1 MISVSSVANSSVV
14 VLGTFTIA
22 TSSSSGASAAP
33 RAGAGPHGRSCDL
46 SAGDAVQNFLS
57 AHGHETALVTTT
69 AWQRLKYAF
78 WGVHLFVLLQ
88 YDWKIFFTFLTGFLA
103 LFYLAT
109 IAYKLVVVLTSVVW
123 PGELRVSRDE
133 LELLDAASS
142 GQRSRP
148 DRDEGLPVY
157 TVLIPLYRE
166 AAIVDLIV
174 ESVKSIEYP
183 EDKLDVILL
192 LEKDDKETQK
202 ALSGADLPSCVRRL
216 VIPEGRPK
224 TKPRACDYGLE
235 VARGKYLVIFDAEDR
250 PEADQL
256 KKAVVAFR
264 SLPEKVICLQA
275 KLNYYNPH
283 QNWLTKW
290 FTLEYTTWFD
300 LFLPGLNRLKVP
312 IPLGGTSNH
321 FKTSELRRVGG
332 WDPFNVAEDC
342 DLGMRLHKA
351 GFRTRVLDSTTWEEA
366 NSRLGNWIRQ
376 RSRWVKGYIQTILVV
391 IALAAWMIY
400 GLGRAGRHLAAYL
413 ATRSDVEA
421 RLATDAVIQELVVAG
436 IAGGALA
443 LWGFLK
449 RSWRF
454 GLVGNASFHLTVG
467 GLSLSLLLNPIFW
480 VVGIVWLF
488 LPAPYGSWQ
497 IWYPT
502 TYLDDAGL
510 QINYWSVASHWFW
523 WIAVALLVAN
533 GVFILIHLVAC
544 ARRRLWG
551 LWGYALFVPL
561 YWVLISI
568 AAWRGFL
575 QLFTRAHY
583 WDKTDHGL
591 SGGSVSAGS
600 TAYAA
605 APGSP
610 EDGIYE
616 RPTAL
621 RAYDTRVSPAPKAT
635 GRKTRARKA
644 GEPEETDEP
653 DEPSAGLNG

>member
-1 MISVSSVANSSVV
+1 LWPGSAWTSRI
-14 VLGTFTIA
+14 GTSTIA

-33 RAGAGPHGRSCDL
+33 RAGAGPHGRSCAL

-88 YDWKIFFTFLTGFLA
+88 YDWKIFFTFLTGVLA

-109 IAYKLVVVLTSVVW
+109 IAYKLVVVLASVVW
-123 PGELRVSRDE
+123 PGEFRVSRDE
-133 LELLDAASS
+133 MDLLD
-142 GQRSRP
+142 
-148 DRDEGLPVY
+148 DEDLPVY

-183 EDKLDVILL
+183 QDKLDVILL
-192 LEKDDKETQK
+192 LEEDDKETQK
-202 ALSGADLPSCVRRL
+202 ALSGAELPPCVRRL
-216 VIPEGRPK
+216 VVPEGRPK
-224 TKPRACDYGLE
+224 TKPRACDYGLD
-235 VARGKYLVIFDAEDR
+235 VARGEYLVIFDAEDR

-275 KLNYYNPH
+275 KLNYYNPR

-300 LFLPGLNRLKVP
+300 LFLPGLNRLRVP

-321 FKTSELRRVGG
+321 FKTSALRKVGG

-376 RSRWVKGYIQTILVV
+376 RSRWVKGYIQTHLVHSRETLSGFRILVV
-391 IALAAWMIY
+391 LALAAWMIY
-400 GLGRAGRHLAAYL
+400 GLGGAGRHLASYL
-413 ATRSDVEA
+413 ATRSEA
-421 RLATDAVIQELVVAG
+421 EERLASDAVVRELVVAG

-454 GLVGNASFHLTVG
+454 GLLGNASFHLTVG

-480 VVGIVWLF
+480 AVGIAWLF
-488 LPAPYGSWQ
+488 LRWS

-523 WIAVALLVAN
+523 WIAVALLAAN
-533 GVFILIHLVAC
+533 GVFILIHLIAC
-544 ARRRLWG
+544 AKRRLWE
-551 LWGYALFVPL
+551 LSGYALFVPL

-568 AAWRGFL
+568 GAWRGFL

-591 SGGSVSAGS
+591 SGGPGGVGS

-610 EDGIYE
+610 
-616 RPTAL
+616 
-621 RAYDTRVSPAPKAT
+621 APGAT
-635 GRKTRARKA
+635 GRQARARKS

-653 DEPSAGLNG
+653 DEPSAGFAG

>member
-1 MISVSSVANSSVV
+1 LWSGSAWTSRIGI
-14 VLGTFTIA
+14 LTIA
-22 TSSSSGASAAP
+22 TSSSLDASAAP
-33 RAGAGPHGRSCDL
+33 RE
-46 SAGDAVQNFLS
+46 GDAVRNFLS

-103 LFYLAT
+103 LFYLVT
-109 IAYKLVVVLTSVVW
+109 IAYKLVLVLTSVVW

-133 LELLDAASS
+133 LDLLD
-142 GQRSRP
+142 
-148 DRDEGLPVY
+148 DEGLPVY
-157 TVLIPLYRE
+157 TVLVPLYRE
-166 AAIVDLIV
+166 AAVVDLVV
-174 ESVKSIEYP
+174 ESVRSIEYP

-192 LEKDDKETQK
+192 LEEDDKETQR
-202 ALSGADLPSCVRRL
+202 ALSGAELPACVRTL
-216 VIPEGRPK
+216 VVPEGRPK

-235 VARGKYLVIFDAEDR
+235 VARGEYLVIYDAEDR
-250 PEADQL
+250 PEANQL

-264 SLPEKVICLQA
+264 NLPEKVICLQA

-283 QNWLTKW
+283 QNWLTRW
-290 FTLEYTTWFD
+290 FTLEYTAWFD
-300 LFLPGLNRLKVP
+300 LFLPGLNRLRVP

-321 FKTSELRRVGG
+321 FKTSALRKVGG

-376 RSRWVKGYIQTILVV
+376 RSRWVKGYIQTHLVHAREALSGFRILVV
-391 IALAAWMIY
+391 IALAAWMVY
-400 GLGRAGRHLAAYL
+400 GLGRAGRHLVAYL

-421 RLATDAVIQELVVAG
+421 RLAAGAVVQELTVAG

-443 LWGFLK
+443 LWGFLR

-467 GLSLSLLLNPIFW
+467 GLSLSLLLNPVFW
-480 VVGIVWLF
+480 AVGMAWLF
-488 LPAPYGSWQ
+488 LRWR

-510 QINYWSVASHWFW
+510 QINYWSVVSHWFW
-523 WIAVALLVAN
+523 SIGVVLLAAN
-533 GVFILIHLVAC
+533 AVFILINLVAC
-544 ARRRLWG
+544 ARRQLWG
-551 LWGYALFVPL
+551 LWGYALFVPF

-568 AAWRGFL
+568 GAWRGFL

-591 SGGSVSAGS
+591 SGGSAGAGS

-605 APGSP
+605 AP
-610 EDGIYE
+610 
-616 RPTAL
+616 
-621 RAYDTRVSPAPKAT
+621 VSMAPKAT
-635 GRKTRARKA
+635 GWKTGARK
-644 GEPEETDEP
+644 GGKSKEP
-653 DEPSAGLNG
+653 DEPSAGLN